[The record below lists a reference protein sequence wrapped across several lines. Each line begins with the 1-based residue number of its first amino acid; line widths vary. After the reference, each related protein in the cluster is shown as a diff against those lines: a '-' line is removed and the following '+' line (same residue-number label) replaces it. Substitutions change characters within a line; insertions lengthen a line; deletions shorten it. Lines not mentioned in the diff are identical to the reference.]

1 MSWIEEFRK
10 IKSSPKELREFGVL
24 VGTVLGVLGAFLWWR
39 GKPVFLP
46 FLAAGFL
53 LVIAGVT
60 VPKILKPLQ
69 KIWMG
74 LALVLGS
81 VMTRVILTAV
91 FCLVLTPIG
100 ILIRL
105 SGKDLL
111 NLKREGGSASYWKR
125 REKKDSRE
133 NYEKQF

>member
-53 LVIAGVT
+53 LVITGVT